1 MRRLLSVLMILVICG
16 VSFAAGA
23 EAAAADGHAL
33 TRFYFSRWGELVPRT
48 WEVVREGD
56 GFVLTEDEEEPR
68 PFPAE
73 LAAALEQAIADYGM
87 EKWNGEYSTEY
98 EVLDG
103 ECFSLQMEFADGTS
117 VSAYGN
123 NAFPPRYFEAMGAV
137 DEIFE
142 REKRGTLAGTYRY
155 EKEGFGGDF
164 TITLNAD
171 GTFAF
176 SEGPLSSYLGEGS
189 WYVAFGSADLY
200 EGDTGTGL
208 SFSFGIGENSLIY
221 LAWGSDPFPHVEL
234 PDGARFIRLEEE

>member
-1 MRRLLSVLMILVICG
+1 MKRFFAFLLILAICSVSC
-16 VSFAAGA
+16 AAGA

-33 TRFYFSRWGELVPRT
+33 TQFYFSRWGELVPRS
-48 WEVVREGD
+48 WEVVREGN
-56 GFVLTEDEEEPR
+56 GFVLTEDEGEPR

-73 LAAALEQAIADYGM
+73 LAAELAQAVAEYGM
-87 EKWNGEYSTEY
+87 EKWSGEYTTEY

-103 ECFSLQMEFADGTS
+103 ECFSLRMEFADGTS
-117 VSAYGN
+117 VSAHGN
-123 NAFPPRYFEAMGAV
+123 NAFPPRYSEATGAV

-176 SEGPLSSYLGEGS
+176 SEGPLSSYLGAGG
-189 WYVAFGSADLY
+189 WYTAFGAVDLY
-200 EGDTGTGL
+200 EDDTGTGL
-208 SFSFGIGENSLIY
+208 SFSFRIDGDSLVY
-221 LAWGSDPFPHVEL
+221 LAWGSDPFPHAEL
-234 PDGARFIRLEEE
+234 PDEARFVRLEEE